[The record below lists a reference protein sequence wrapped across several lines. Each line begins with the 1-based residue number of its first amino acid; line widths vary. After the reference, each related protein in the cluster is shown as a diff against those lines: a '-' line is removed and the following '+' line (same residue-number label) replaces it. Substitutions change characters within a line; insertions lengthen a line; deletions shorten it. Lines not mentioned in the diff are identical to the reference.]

1 MVIGFFIWLF
11 LFLGGKKL
19 KEERLEQLEKVFKT
33 VIKDVISNTK
43 KGQAYFETDVYL
55 QRIVDNLVYEVK
67 IRINNK

>member
-43 KGQAYFETDVYL
+43 KGQTYFETDAYL
-55 QRIVDNLVYEVK
+55 QKIVDHLVYEVK

>member
-33 VIKDVISNTK
+33 IIKDVISK
-43 KGQAYFETDVYL
+43 AKIRQAYFETDAYL
-55 QRIVDNLVYEVK
+55 KKIVDHLVYEVK